1 MSNLA
6 AYEKLDQAIDQ
17 MLASSDDGLPT
28 MDGEIA
34 ELAQLA
40 AELRD
45 LPRPNFKSRLRLEL
59 EWEAA
64 GRAVTTDAAQARPA
78 RAITEVLPSLF
89 GKNWG
94 GYPLRRSN
102 FALSAALHAVLMLAI
117 GAGLMMVKS
126 MPRVSDANV
135 SRSSRVA
142 SYVPP
147 AGTRENSGGG
157 SGGAAEKTA
166 ASIGSLPHIQ
176 SLPLAPPVVL
186 ETNRTPILAAQ
197 ADVAAPPEMNQLKMR
212 AAGDPLSSLAKPS
225 NGGGVNGG
233 FGGNRGGG
241 VGTGDGPSDGTGI
254 GGGCCEG
261 LYSAGN
267 GIIMPRAIY
276 APEPEFSDEARK
288 VKHQGEVTLL
298 AVIGADGLPKR
309 LTVVRSLGMGL
320 DEKALEAVRTWRFEP
335 ARKNGHPVAV
345 QMNIVVNFHLY

>member
-17 MLASSDDGLPT
+17 MLASSDAGLPAV
-28 MDGEIA
+28 DGEIA

-45 LPRPNFKSRLRLEL
+45 LPRPNFKARLRLEL

-78 RAITEVLPSLF
+78 RATTQILPSLF

-94 GYPLRRSN
+94 GYPVRRSN

-126 MPRVSDANV
+126 MPRLSATNV
-135 SRSSRVA
+135 SGSSQLA

-147 AGTRENSGGG
+147 AGTRKSGGG
-157 SGGAAEKTA
+157 GSSGAAEKA
-166 ASIGSLPHIQ
+166 PASIGSLPHAQ
-176 SLPLAPPVVL
+176 PLPLAPPIVL
-186 ETNRTPILAAQ
+186 ETNHTPILAAR
-197 ADVAAPPEMNQLKMR
+197 ADVAAPPDMNQLKMG
-212 AAGDPLSSLAKPS
+212 AAGDQLSSLAKPS
-225 NGGGVNGG
+225 NVAGVIGG
-233 FGGNRGGG
+233 FGSKRGGG
-241 VGTGDGPSDGTGI
+241 VGDSDGPGYGTGA

-261 LYSAGN
+261 FGPGN

-276 APEPEFSDEARK
+276 SPEPEFSDEARK
-288 VKHQGEVTLL
+288 AKHQGEVTLL

-335 ARKNGHPVAV
+335 ARKNGRPVAV

>member
-17 MLASSDDGLPT
+17 MLASSDAGLPAV
-28 MDGEIA
+28 DGEIA

-64 GRAVTTDAAQARPA
+64 GRAVTTDAAQTGPA
-78 RAITEVLPSLF
+78 RATTQILPSLF

-94 GYPLRRSN
+94 GYPVRRSN

-126 MPRVSDANV
+126 MPRQTDRLIGVD
-135 SRSSRVA
+135 SSRI
-142 SYVPP
+142 YIP
-147 AGTRENSGGG
+147 AAARRESGGGG
-157 SGGAAEKTA
+157 SGGAAEKA
-166 ASIGSLPHIQ
+166 SASIGSLPHTQ
-176 SLPLAPPVVL
+176 SLRLAPPIVL
-186 ETNRTPILAAQ
+186 ETNHTPILAAQ
-197 ADVAAPPEMNQLKMR
+197 ADVAAPPDMNQLKVR
-212 AAGDPLSSLAKPS
+212 ALGDPLSSLAKPS
-225 NGGGVNGG
+225 NGAGVIGG

-241 VGTGDGPSDGTGI
+241 VGTGDGAGYGTGV

-261 LYSAGN
+261 FDSPGN

-276 APEPEFSDEARK
+276 SPEPEFSDEARK
-288 VKHQGEVTLL
+288 AKHQGEVTLL

-335 ARKNGHPVAV
+335 ARKNGRPVAV

>member
-17 MLASSDDGLPT
+17 MLASSDTGLPAV
-28 MDGEIA
+28 DGEIA

-64 GRAVTTDAAQARPA
+64 GRAVTTDAAQANPP
-78 RAITEVLPSLF
+78 RATTEVLPSLF

-94 GYPLRRSN
+94 GYPVRRSN

-117 GAGLMMVKS
+117 GAGLMMVKN
-126 MPRVSDANV
+126 MPRQADVYVSGTTRLEPYI
-135 SRSSRVA
+135 S
-142 SYVPP
+142 P
-147 AGTRENSGGG
+147 AGLHENSGGG
-157 SGGAAEKTA
+157 SGGAAEKA
-166 ASIGSLPHIQ
+166 PASKGAPPHTQ
-176 SLPLAPPVVL
+176 RLPLVPPIIL
-186 ETNRTPILAAQ
+186 ETDQAAKLAVQPA
-197 ADVAAPPEMNQLKMR
+197 VAAPPEMSQLKVG
-212 AAGDPLSSLAKPS
+212 AVGDSLSLLAKPS
-225 NGGGVNGG
+225 NGAGVNGG
-233 FGGNRGGG
+233 WGGNVGGG
-241 VGTGDGPSDGTGI
+241 VGTGKDVGRGSGI

-261 LYSAGN
+261 VYSLGD
-267 GIIMPRAIY
+267 GVTIPRPIY

-298 AVIGADGLPKR
+298 AVIGADGLPKH

>member
-17 MLASSDDGLPT
+17 MLASSDAGLSAV
-28 MDGEIA
+28 DSDIA

-64 GRAVTTDAAQARPA
+64 GRAVTTDAPQAKPVRP
-78 RAITEVLPSLF
+78 TEVLPSLF

-94 GYPLRRSN
+94 GFPVRRSN
-102 FALSAALHAVLMLAI
+102 LALSGALHAVMLLAI
-117 GAGLMMVKS
+117 GAGFLAVKN
-126 MPRVSDANV
+126 MPRQADTQI
-135 SRSSRVA
+135 SRSYPLSV
-142 SYVPP
+142 YVPP
-147 AGTRENSGGG
+147 AGTHESGGGG
-157 SGGAAEKTA
+157 SGGAAEKTPASKGA
-166 ASIGSLPHIQ
+166 APRSQ
-176 SLPLAPPVVL
+176 RLPLAPPIILDTDRVPRLVVHS
-186 ETNRTPILAAQ
+186 A
-197 ADVAAPPEMNQLKMR
+197 VAAPPEASQLKMR
-212 AAGDPLSSLAKPS
+212 AVGDPLSLLAKPA
-225 NGGGVNGG
+225 NGAGVNAG
-233 FGGNRGGG
+233 FGGNRGDG
-241 VGTGDGPSDGTGI
+241 VGTGEGSGRGSGI

-261 LYSAGN
+261 IYSLGD
-267 GIIMPRAIY
+267 GVTMPRAIY

-320 DEKALEAVRTWRFEP
+320 DEKALETVRTWRFEP